1 MAVIAAVL
9 KYECGNGGG
18 GARARGAD
26 PGADSHA
33 DACRTQ
39 TLRRA
44 ALNATIPH
52 HLPLAPYL
60 QKVSPSWPPLLH
72 WHFEDSSA
80 LQPADPAIFYA
91 GHGFS
96 SATRSN
102 EEADHFLRTRSGQQN
117 DRIQQA
123 RAGAITIR
131 TFD

>member
-1 MAVIAAVL
+1 MIAAVL

-80 LQPADPAIFYA
+80 LQPADPAIIFFYA

-96 SATRSN
+96 SATRSEKPIISCARDPAN
-102 EEADHFLRTRSGQQN
+102 KTI
-117 DRIQQA
+117 RIQEAQ
-123 RAGAITIR
+123 AGAITIR